1 MAANDSSS
9 LYRNVTVRKNKRK
22 RKRYAEIVKEKISE
36 RKGDK
41 QKTLAIEYKKNDDK
55 QENLD
60 NTQSRKTKKALYRN
74 FNESDEDLVNI
85 LIDLEPSVE
94 GVSNLD
100 IQFETQV
107 TNKVSD
113 IDLSNQ
119 LEFEQTP
126 EIRGSVTEANRL
138 KGYFCSKSVFNLS
151 KKVLTETEISV
162 LEKGL
167 DFAPIQKSLNEPEL
181 RKDFEEFSRRM
192 RCKWHFRNE
201 LSENFSETPAF
212 RPKSVWKPPKGHPSL
227 EVFLSRLEKEL
238 FSDDISE
245 STQSNLSA
253 EEWKALR
260 GLAADKSI
268 VIKGADKGSSVVVWD
283 RSDYLHE
290 ASRQLQDQNLYEN
303 VKFNENILTELVEK
317 SNKIFKRLCSHK
329 LISEKELKYF
339 TYNFKK
345 ATNLGKLYFLPKIH
359 KRLSAVPGRLVISNC
374 GTPTEKVSEYLD
386 YILKLIMQD
395 NWSYIKDSGDFL

>member
-1 MAANDSSS
+1 M
-9 LYRNVTVRKNKRK
+9 TVSKNKRK
-22 RKRYAEIVKEKISE
+22 TKRYVEIVKEKISE

-41 QKTLAIEYKKNDDK
+41 QKTLAVEYKKNDDK

-60 NTQSRKTKKALYRN
+60 NTQSRKTKKVLDRN

-85 LIDLEPSVE
+85 LIDLEPSIK
-94 GVSNLD
+94 GVSNLG
-100 IQFETQV
+100 IQFDTQEI
-107 TNKVSD
+107 NKVRD
-113 IDLSNQ
+113 IDSSNQ
-119 LEFEQTP
+119 QEFEQTP
-126 EIRGSVTEANRL
+126 EIRDSVTETKRL

-151 KKVLTETEISV
+151 KKVLTETEIRV

-212 RPKSVWKPPKGHPSL
+212 RPKSVWKPPKGHASL

-260 GLAADKSI
+260 GLAADKTI
-268 VIKGADKGSSVVVWD
+268 VIKGTDKGSSVAVWD
-283 RSDYLHE
+283 RSNYLHE
-290 ASRQLQDQNLYEN
+290 ASRQLQDQKIYKN
-303 VKFNENILTELVEK
+303 VKFNENILADLAA
-317 SNKIFKRLCSHK
+317 KR
-329 LISEKELKYF
+329 
-339 TYNFKK
+339 N
-345 ATNLGKLYFLPKIH
+345 
-359 KRLSAVPGRLVISNC
+359 
-374 GTPTEKVSEYLD
+374 
-386 YILKLIMQD
+386 
-395 NWSYIKDSGDFL
+395 

>member
-1 MAANDSSS
+1 M
-9 LYRNVTVRKNKRK
+9 
-22 RKRYAEIVKEKISE
+22 KEKVSE
-36 RKGDK
+36 RKRDK
-41 QKTLAIEYKKNDDK
+41 QKAFAIEYNKNDEK
-55 QENLD
+55 QENVD
-60 NTQSRKTKKALYRN
+60 NSQNRKTKIVLDKK
-74 FNESDEDLVNI
+74 FDESEENLVNI
-85 LIDLEPSVE
+85 LINLEPSIE
-94 GVSNLD
+94 GVSNFN
-100 IQFETQV
+100 IQFDTQV
-107 TNKVSD
+107 TNTVSD

-119 LEFEQTP
+119 EEFEQTP
-126 EIRGSVTEANRL
+126 EIRNSVPEAQSLRD
-138 KGYFCSKSVFNLS
+138 YFCSKSVFNLS
-151 KKVLTETEISV
+151 KKVLTETEIRV

-212 RPKSVWKPPKGHPSL
+212 RPKSVWKPPKGHASL

-260 GLAADKSI
+260 GLAADKTI

-290 ASRQLQDQNLYEN
+290 ASRQLQDQNIYEN
-303 VKFNENILTELVEK
+303 VKFNENILTDLVAK
-317 SNKIFKRLCSHK
+317 SNKIFKRLC
-329 LISEKELKYF
+329 
-339 TYNFKK
+339 
-345 ATNLGKLYFLPKIH
+345 
-359 KRLSAVPGRLVISNC
+359 VIN
-374 GTPTEKVSEYLD
+374 
-386 YILKLIMQD
+386 
-395 NWSYIKDSGDFL
+395 